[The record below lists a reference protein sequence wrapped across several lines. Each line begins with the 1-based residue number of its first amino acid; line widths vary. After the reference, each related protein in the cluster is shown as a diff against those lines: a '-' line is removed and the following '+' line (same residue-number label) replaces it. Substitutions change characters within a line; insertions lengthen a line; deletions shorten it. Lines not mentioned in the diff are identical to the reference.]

1 MTVMIRG
8 FKNTGCL
15 DSNPSE
21 KPKVFILK
29 QSTVCLKSNVSQ
41 ISLLNRLRR
50 MASQ

>member
-8 FKNTGCL
+8 FKNTGCP
-15 DSNPSE
+15 DSNTFGKS
-21 KPKVFILK
+21 KVFISK
-29 QSTVCLKSNVSQ
+29 QSTVYLKSNVLQ